1 MNVFSQFLIFPL
13 RKFEPFR
20 DYVYYSIVDRDIYF
34 FNKPGENEL
43 VVTGLQPYT
52 TTENKFS
59 NLIFPVIFNRDF
71 IQNQALNAGR
81 PFDSNVV
88 YSLSVLNFSRDQYS
102 NTSAKVSASFID
114 KKGIIRYAG
123 TNKPRFEYS
132 TARVNLLSST
142 RFIPSM
148 PSYRIN
154 RYNDGSIDNINLSLQ
169 TISGAG
175 LVGDGSLL
183 PYTRRYYGW
192 EPYCG
197 SLHDLEASADIPDDL
212 KGVVNSSQY
221 FYLST
226 CNGCG
231 NYDPV
236 SNSRNSPLAVTIHT
250 GSSTIP
256 IIRARD
262 VFFTAKQINDQ
273 WARYSIT
280 VPFGLWPWRRGAPY
294 EYSYPRSSSLF
305 DSWTTF
311 DVGTNPSPYAVTSD
325 NVPVMK
331 LYLLLNP
338 YAQMGT
344 YSYWRPQ
351 LEYGDA
357 ATSYQDTGYSVLTG
371 DINTKNL
378 LPPLSTINFTGGVVK
393 WYHWSPTYVKV
404 NTDPSTPFGTNN
416 QDPAYRVQSN
426 YAGGYGLYAEVPIR
440 YPEPPEA
447 YTSNLYRNTD
457 FSGAELGRVWSIDT
471 GGRVT
476 DFTSINGGKGPYFM
490 EIATSRL
497 WNTTISVVST
507 GKINGCNFVD
517 FRCVRTITD
526 ASNSNYSG
534 AIYLRPDYSSRYI
547 KAKVN
552 DMMVASLS
560 CQIIDGQFPGTVGSL
575 TNGKFIKQIQFLGRS
590 GNNYFPGVL
599 AWADKSISSS
609 NFAVLTAVSLSAQAT
624 NAGISRVYVEF
635 RTDTIPAD
643 STFDFTIRM
652 CSPKLEK
659 INDVNL
665 TPTPYSPTPTRY
677 HTLSTLTFSCYVRQI
692 SGTVPQYSAPST
704 ESGISG
710 LIQRIGFLDQTSI
723 YNNQQ
728 ITNSMYVKIDG
739 PNISDEAKVVFNLG
753 ISDNKSGR
761 YYATKKWQ
769 RFSYTNFYNRADSTF
784 DNYPDGRSIPDGRG
798 FQFYINRL
806 DAENAT
812 FDPQTTRFY
821 FAGFQS
827 EFGSKPTAF
836 IPTDQA
842 QTGIDN
848 DLDGMLIEPNRSNI
862 AIHSTN
868 FTTTSAAINNV
879 ALLPSAIKSPDLS
892 NTLSLLSCADTT
904 SYFFLTGCNDGIA
917 GRRYTISF
925 FIKVPD
931 FGTQIAITQHPQHQ
945 GSKISFLYDIGFGRI
960 IGMSKTDT
968 TDILAV
974 ESYVN
979 NWKRISYTT
988 LCNSNNGKLWPGFGI
1003 ATASPLNKFYIWG
1016 LQIEEGSA
1024 PSSYIPVSGYIAT
1037 RENDILTLSGINLWT
1052 TYDDILPTTNVSVN
1066 SSTVYV
1072 ESKVKYAYNSE
1083 QVLLQVED
1091 KKGARYNA
1099 ITLYTNN
1106 QIISSSMFDTGISI
1120 KVPTFYL
1127 SETLKTAFVFNNSLD
1142 YFALASNSIS
1152 VSSRKTYKLGLSAY
1166 YFGSKNYHG
1175 YIQKIVIFPEPINM
1189 NDIKTITT

>member
-1 MNVFSQFLIFPL
+1 
-13 RKFEPFR
+13 
-20 DYVYYSIVDRDIYF
+20 
-34 FNKPGENEL
+34 
-43 VVTGLQPYT
+43 
-52 TTENKFS
+52 
-59 NLIFPVIFNRDF
+59 
-71 IQNQALNAGR
+71 
-81 PFDSNVV
+81 
-88 YSLSVLNFSRDQYS
+88 
-102 NTSAKVSASFID
+102 
-114 KKGIIRYAG
+114 
-123 TNKPRFEYS
+123 
-132 TARVNLLSST
+132 
-142 RFIPSM
+142 
-148 PSYRIN
+148 
-154 RYNDGSIDNINLSLQ
+154 
-169 TISGAG
+169 
-175 LVGDGSLL
+175 
-183 PYTRRYYGW
+183 
-192 EPYCG
+192 
-197 SLHDLEASADIPDDL
+197 
-212 KGVVNSSQY
+212 
-221 FYLST
+221 
-226 CNGCG
+226 
-231 NYDPV
+231 
-236 SNSRNSPLAVTIHT
+236 
-250 GSSTIP
+250 
-256 IIRARD
+256 
-262 VFFTAKQINDQ
+262 
-273 WARYSIT
+273 
-280 VPFGLWPWRRGAPY
+280 
-294 EYSYPRSSSLF
+294 
-305 DSWTTF
+305 
-311 DVGTNPSPYAVTSD
+311 
-325 NVPVMK
+325 
-331 LYLLLNP
+331 
-338 YAQMGT
+338 
-344 YSYWRPQ
+344 
-351 LEYGDA
+351 
-357 ATSYQDTGYSVLTG
+357 
-371 DINTKNL
+371 
-378 LPPLSTINFTGGVVK
+378 
-393 WYHWSPTYVKV
+393 
-404 NTDPSTPFGTNN
+404 
-416 QDPAYRVQSN
+416 
-426 YAGGYGLYAEVPIR
+426 
-440 YPEPPEA
+440 
-447 YTSNLYRNTD
+447 
-457 FSGAELGRVWSIDT
+457 
-471 GGRVT
+471 
-476 DFTSINGGKGPYFM
+476 
-490 EIATSRL
+490 
-497 WNTTISVVST
+497 
-507 GKINGCNFVD
+507 
-517 FRCVRTITD
+517 
-526 ASNSNYSG
+526 
-534 AIYLRPDYSSRYI
+534 
-547 KAKVN
+547 
-552 DMMVASLS
+552 
-560 CQIIDGQFPGTVGSL
+560 
-575 TNGKFIKQIQFLGRS
+575 
-590 GNNYFPGVL
+590 
-599 AWADKSISSS
+599 
-609 NFAVLTAVSLSAQAT
+609 
-624 NAGISRVYVEF
+624 
-635 RTDTIPAD
+635 
-643 STFDFTIRM
+643 
-652 CSPKLEK
+652 
-659 INDVNL
+659 
-665 TPTPYSPTPTRY
+665 
-677 HTLSTLTFSCYVRQI
+677 
-692 SGTVPQYSAPST
+692 
-704 ESGISG
+704 
-710 LIQRIGFLDQTSI
+710 
-723 YNNQQ
+723 
-728 ITNSMYVKIDG
+728 MYVKIDG
-739 PNISDEAKVVFNLG
+739 PNISDGAKVAFNLG
-753 ISDNKSGR
+753 ISDSKSGR

-784 DNYPDGRSIPDGRG
+784 DNYPDGKSIPDGKG

-848 DLDGMLIEPNRSNI
+848 DLDGMLIEPKRSNI

-925 FIKVPD
+925 FVKVPD

-968 TDILAV
+968 TDILGV

-979 NWKRISYTT
+979 NWKRIYYTT

-1091 KKGARYNA
+1091 KKGTRYNA